1 MGQHL
6 VHALCQVE
14 SLLVIEQ
21 DISVLKKKP

>member
-6 VHALCQVE
+6 VHALCQGE